1 MIILFQQ
8 KIMISLNLQRLTSLL
23 AKIAIPFLI
32 LLISSCSK
40 NEVINVEYKINEYH
54 DNGFYATFSVNN
66 NSNINLDSPWSLHW
80 NQQSSIIDES
90 SIKDN
95 VKYEYVAG
103 QSYNILSFGKDFNL
117 KSNESTSID
126 FNQFGT
132 VRRISDLPVGGFIVS
147 NNEIIDVEFNYNWKN
162 AVGIEQLDAPSSKDR
177 YELYAPGNVIDKSEL
192 EIIIPTP
199 SEITLLDGES
209 SLKSEYRFFVA
220 ESLNLDIDTVNSL
233 FSENF
238 NIDLNNSSNY
248 DISVQYTDNLL
259 EESYKLLID
268 ENKIIIEAS
277 DKAGALYGLQS
288 LKQLMLASSLENKK
302 LKHISISDSPRF
314 SYRGMLLD
322 ISRNF
327 YGPDK
332 IKQILDY
339 LSFFKINHLDF
350 RLTDDEGWRLE
361 IPGLM
366 ELTDVGSKRAYTEDE
381 FESLIPMYGS
391 GANTNSTGSGYLSKN
406 DFIDILQY
414 ADNRNI
420 KIIPQISYPSHMRSA
435 IISMDVRYQKYMEL
449 DNKEE
454 AEKYLLSDPD
464 DESEYNSAQAFDD
477 NIACICRESFF
488 TFYEKVIDEIHLMY
502 QEAGLEMDKFGVGAD
517 ELPFGAWQKSPICDK
532 FMEENSIAGD
542 YNALYEMM
550 QTRVYNKISSYNATM
565 TGWDDILLE
574 LTERNQSETQIKD
587 FFKGDDIL
595 LFVWKNDWGQGRQ
608 DMIYKYANLGY
619 KTVMS
624 NSSAFY
630 FDMVDDKDL
639 DNVGLSWSGYADYK
653 DMWTVDVFDIFN
665 DSYGVKKNNIS
676 KEYIESSEKL
686 KSTNRDNIIGI
697 QSQIWSETIRNE
709 NILDYM
715 FMPNIIVFS
724 QKAWSKDSKWMSI
737 QDQTEREITL
747 NYEWNKFTNSI
758 GQRVLPIVENIYGG
772 LTYDLPKPGG
782 IIKNDS
788 LYANTAFPGLNIK
801 YTLDGSLPNI
811 ESMNYNNPVEI
822 DQDDVIYLRLFD
834 NKGRGGYPIQVD
846 K

>member
-1 MIILFQQ
+1 MFHRFFLF
-8 KIMISLNLQRLTSLL
+8 IASLFVL
-23 AKIAIPFLI
+23 
-32 LLISSCSK
+32 SCSTQSK
-40 NEVINVEYKINEYH
+40 EIEVVYEIKKMNDWNFDVSLSILNSTNV
-54 DNGFYATFSVNN
+54 DFDSV
-66 NSNINLDSPWSLHW
+66 WSLHW
-80 NQQSSIIDES
+80 NQQSSIVNNES
-90 SIKDN
+90 IPDN
-95 VKYEYVAG
+95 IKYEYVAG
-103 QSYNILSFGKDFNL
+103 QSYNILSFGKNYDL
-117 KSNESTSID
+117 KSNDSISID
-126 FNQFGT
+126 FNQSGI

-147 NNEIIDVEFNYNWKN
+147 NNEIIDVKFTYNWKN
-162 AVGIEQLDAPSSKDR
+162 ADGIEKLDAPSSKDR
-177 YELYAPGNVIDKSEL
+177 YDLYAPGNVLDKSEL

-209 SLKSEYRFFVA
+209 SLKSEYKVFVE
-220 ESLNLDIDTVNSL
+220 ESLNLDINTVKSL
-233 FSENF
+233 FVENF
-238 NIDLNNSSNY
+238 NLDIKNSTDY
-248 DISVQYTDNLL
+248 DISVQYIDNLL
-259 EESYKLLID
+259 EESYKLSID
-268 ENKIIIEAS
+268 ENKISIEAS
-277 DKAGALYGLQS
+277 DRAGALYGLQS
-288 LKQLMLASSLENKK
+288 LKQLFIASSLENNM
-302 LKHISISDSPRF
+302 LKHMNISDSPRF

-361 IPGLM
+361 IPGLE
-366 ELTDVGSKRAYTEDE
+366 ELTEVGSKRAYTKDE

-391 GANTNSTGSGYLSKN
+391 GPDINSTGSGYLSRV
-406 DFIDILQY
+406 DFIEILQY
-414 ADNRNI
+414 ADHRNI

-449 DNKEE
+449 GNQEE

-464 DESEYNSAQAFDD
+464 DESEYYSAQGFDD
-477 NIACICRESFF
+477 NIACICRESAF

-502 QEAGLEMDKFGVGAD
+502 QEAGVELNKFGIGAD
-517 ELPFGAWQKSPICDK
+517 ELPYGAWQKSPICDQ
-532 FMEENSIAGD
+532 FMEEKSIAGD
-542 YNALYEMM
+542 YNALYEIM
-550 QTRVYNKISSYNATM
+550 QRRVYDKLSSYNATM
-565 TGWDDILLE
+565 TGWDDILLK
-574 LTERNQSETQIKD
+574 LTEKNQAETKIKD
-587 FFKGDDIL
+587 FFKGDDVL

-665 DSYGVKKNNIS
+665 DSYGVEKNNIS
-676 KEYIESSEKL
+676 KEYIESYEKL
-686 KSTNRDNIIGI
+686 NPSNRDNIIGI

-709 NILDYM
+709 DILDYM

-724 QKAWSKDSKWMSI
+724 QKAWSQDPEWMKIS
-737 QDQTEREITL
+737 DKTKREFTL
-747 NYEWNKFTNSI
+747 DYEWNKFTNTI
-758 GQRVLPIVENIYGG
+758 GQRVLPIIDNIYGG
-772 LTYDLPKPGG
+772 LSYDLPKPGG

-788 LYANTAFPGLNIK
+788 LYANSVFPGLNIK
-801 YTLDGSLPNI
+801 YTLDGSLPDI
-811 ESMNYNNPVEI
+811 ESMNYNNPVKLN
-822 DQDDVIYLRLFD
+822 QDDIVNLRLFD

>member
-1 MIILFQQ
+1 MFHRFLFF
-8 KIMISLNLQRLTSLL
+8 IASLFVL
-23 AKIAIPFLI
+23 
-32 LLISSCSK
+32 SCSTHSK
-40 NEVINVEYKINEYH
+40 EIEVVYEIKKMNDWNFDVSLSILNSTNF
-54 DNGFYATFSVNN
+54 DFDSV
-66 NSNINLDSPWSLHW
+66 WSFHW
-80 NQQSSIIDES
+80 NQQSSIVNNES
-90 SIKDN
+90 IPEN
-95 VKYEYVAG
+95 IKYEYVAG
-103 QSYNILSFGKDFNL
+103 QSYNILSFGKNYDL
-117 KSNESTSID
+117 KSNESISID
-126 FNQFGT
+126 FNQSGI
-132 VRRISDLPVGGFIVS
+132 VKRISDLPVGGFIVS
-147 NNEIIDVEFNYNWKN
+147 NNEIIDVKFTYNWKN
-162 AVGIEQLDAPSSKDR
+162 ADGIEKLDAPTSKDR
-177 YELYAPGNVIDKSEL
+177 YDLYAPGNVLDKSEL

-209 SLKSEYRFFVA
+209 SLKSEYKVFVD
-220 ESLNLDIDTVNSL
+220 ESLNLDINTVKSL
-233 FSENF
+233 FAENF
-238 NIDLNNSSNY
+238 NVDIINSKDY
-248 DISVQYTDNLL
+248 DISVQYIDNLL
-259 EESYKLLID
+259 EESYKLSID
-268 ENKIIIEAS
+268 ENKILIEAS
-277 DKAGALYGLQS
+277 DRAGALYGLQS
-288 LKQLMLASSLENKK
+288 LKQLFLTASLENNI
-302 LKHISISDSPRF
+302 LKHINISDSPRF

-327 YGPDK
+327 FGPDK

-361 IPGLM
+361 IPGLE
-366 ELTDVGSKRAYTEDE
+366 ELTQVGSKRAYSKDE

-391 GANTNSTGSGYLSKN
+391 GPDINSTGSGYLSRD
-406 DFIDILQY
+406 DFIEILQY
-414 ADNRNI
+414 ADHRNI

-449 DNKEE
+449 GNQEE

-464 DESEYNSAQAFDD
+464 DESEYYSAQGFDD

-488 TFYEKVIDEIHLMY
+488 TFYEKVIDEIYLMY
-502 QEAGLEMDKFGVGAD
+502 KEAGVELNKFGVGAD
-517 ELPFGAWQKSPICDK
+517 ELPYGAWQKSPICDQ
-532 FMEENSIAGD
+532 FMEENLIVGD
-542 YNALYEMM
+542 YNALYEIM
-550 QTRVYNKISSYNATM
+550 QRKVYDKLSSYNATM
-565 TGWDDILLE
+565 TGWDDILLK
-574 LTERNQSETQIKD
+574 LTEKNQSETLIKD

-639 DNVGLSWSGYADYK
+639 DNIGLSWSGYADYK

-665 DSYGVKKNNIS
+665 DSYGVEKNNIS

-686 KSTNRDNIIGI
+686 NPSNRDNIIGI

-709 NILDYM
+709 DILDYM

-724 QKAWSKDSKWMSI
+724 QKAWSQDAKWMKIS
-737 QDQTEREITL
+737 DKSKRKFTL
-747 NYEWNKFTNSI
+747 DYEWNKFTNTI
-758 GQRVLPIVENIYGG
+758 GQRILPIIDNIYGG
-772 LTYDLPKPGG
+772 LSYDLPKPGG
-782 IIKNDS
+782 IIKNDT
-788 LYANTAFPGLNIK
+788 LFANSVFPGLNIK

-811 ESMNYNNPVEI
+811 ESMNYNNPLKLN
-822 DQDDVIYLRLFD
+822 QDDIVNLRLFD

>member
-1 MIILFQQ
+1 MIKRFFLF
-8 KIMISLNLQRLTSLL
+8 IISFFVLSCNT
-23 AKIAIPFLI
+23 
-32 LLISSCSK
+32 IS
-40 NEVINVEYKINEYH
+40 NEIEVIYKIKKIN
-54 DNGFYATFSVNN
+54 DSNFDVRLSFLNSSNVDFDSV
-66 NSNINLDSPWSLHW
+66 WSFHW
-80 NQQSSIIDES
+80 NQQSSIVNNES
-90 SIKDN
+90 IPDN
-95 VKYEYVAG
+95 IKYEYVAG
-103 QSYNILSFGKDFNL
+103 QSYNILSFGKDYDL
-117 KSNESTSID
+117 KSNESINID
-126 FNQFGT
+126 FNQFGG
-132 VRRISDLPVGGFIVS
+132 VKRISDLPVGGFIVS
-147 NNEIIDVEFNYNWKN
+147 NNEIIDVKFTYDWKY
-162 AVGIEQLDAPSSKDR
+162 ADGIEKLDAPSSIDR
-177 YELYAPGNVIDKSEL
+177 YNLYSPSSILSKSEL
-192 EIIIPTP
+192 EIITPTP
-199 SEITLLDGES
+199 SEITILDGES
-209 SLKSEYRFFVA
+209 SLKSMYEIFID
-220 ESLNLDIDTVNSL
+220 ENLDLDINTVNSIL
-233 FSENF
+233 SQNF
-238 NIDLNNSSNY
+238 NIEFNNYSDSVDS
-248 DISVQYTDNLL
+248 DIIVQFSEKFLK
-259 EESYKLLID
+259 ESYELSIN
-268 ENKIIIEAS
+268 ENKIQIKAS
-277 DKAGALYGLQS
+277 DKAGALYGIQS
-288 LKQLMLASSLENKK
+288 LKQLMLSSKLDNTK
-302 LKHISISDSPRF
+302 LKHVFINDSPRF

-361 IPGLM
+361 IPGLE
-366 ELTDVGSKRAYTEDE
+366 ELTEVGSKRAYTKDE

-391 GANTNSTGSGYLSKN
+391 GPDTNSTGSGYLSKG

-414 ADNRNI
+414 ANNRNI
-420 KIIPQISYPSHMRSA
+420 KIIPQISFPSHIRSA

-449 DNKEE
+449 GNKDE

-464 DESEYNSAQAFDD
+464 DKSEYYSAQGFDD
-477 NIACICRESFF
+477 NIACICRESAF
-488 TFYEKVIDEIHLMY
+488 TFYEKVIDEIYLMY
-502 QEAGLEMDKFGVGAD
+502 QEAEVEMDKFGVAAD
-517 ELPFGAWQKSPICDK
+517 ELPYGAWQNSPICNK
-532 FMEENSIAGD
+532 FMEDNSIVGD

-550 QTRVYNKISSYNATM
+550 QTRVYNKLLSYNATM
-565 TGWDDILLE
+565 TGWDDILLK
-574 LTERNQSETQIKD
+574 LTEKNQSETQIKD

-595 LFVWKNDWGQGRQ
+595 LFVWKNDWGGGRQ

-709 NILDYM
+709 DILDYM

-724 QKAWSKDSKWMSI
+724 QKAWSKDPKWISV
-737 QDQTEREITL
+737 QDKNEREITL
-747 NYEWNKFTNSI
+747 DHEWNKFRNTI
-758 GQRVLPIVENIYGG
+758 GQRVLPMIENIYGG
-772 LTYDLPKPGG
+772 LSYDLPKPGG

-788 LYANTAFPGLNIK
+788 LYANSAFPGLSIK
-801 YTLDGSLPNI
+801 YTLDGSLPNS
-811 ESMNYNNPVEI
+811 ESMNYKNPVKLN
-822 DQDDVIYLRLFD
+822 QDDIVNLRLFD
-834 NKGRGGYPIQVD
+834 NKGRGGYTIQVD

>member
-1 MIILFQQ
+1 MFHRFFLF
-8 KIMISLNLQRLTSLL
+8 IASLFVL
-23 AKIAIPFLI
+23 
-32 LLISSCSK
+32 SCSTQSK
-40 NEVINVEYKINEYH
+40 EIEVVYEIKKMNDWNFDVSLSILNSTNV
-54 DNGFYATFSVNN
+54 DFDSV
-66 NSNINLDSPWSLHW
+66 WSLHW
-80 NQQSSIIDES
+80 NQQSSIVNNES
-90 SIKDN
+90 IPDN
-95 VKYEYVAG
+95 IKYEYVAG
-103 QSYNILSFGKDFNL
+103 QSYNILSFGKNYDL
-117 KSNESTSID
+117 KSNDSISID
-126 FNQFGT
+126 FNQSGI

-147 NNEIIDVEFNYNWKN
+147 NNEIIDVKFTYNWKN
-162 AVGIEQLDAPSSKDR
+162 ADGIEKLDAPTSKDR
-177 YELYAPGNVIDKSEL
+177 YDLYAPGNVLDKSEL

-209 SLKSEYRFFVA
+209 SLKSEYKVFVE
-220 ESLNLDIDTVNSL
+220 ESLNLDINTVKSL
-233 FSENF
+233 FVENF
-238 NIDLNNSSNY
+238 NLDIKNSTDY
-248 DISVQYTDNLL
+248 DISVQYIDNLL
-259 EESYKLLID
+259 EESYKLSID
-268 ENKIIIEAS
+268 ENKISIEAS
-277 DKAGALYGLQS
+277 DRAGALYGLQS
-288 LKQLMLASSLENKK
+288 LKQLFIASSLENNM
-302 LKHISISDSPRF
+302 LKHMNISDSPRF

-361 IPGLM
+361 IPGLE
-366 ELTDVGSKRAYTEDE
+366 ELTEVGSKRAYTKDE

-391 GANTNSTGSGYLSKN
+391 GPDINSTGSGYLSRV
-406 DFIDILQY
+406 DFIEILQY
-414 ADNRNI
+414 ADHRNI

-449 DNKEE
+449 GNQEE

-464 DESEYNSAQAFDD
+464 DESEYYSAQGFDD
-477 NIACICRESFF
+477 NIACICRESAF
-488 TFYEKVIDEIHLMY
+488 TFYEKVIDEIYLMY
-502 QEAGLEMDKFGVGAD
+502 QEAGVELNKFGIAAD
-517 ELPFGAWQKSPICDK
+517 ELPYGAWQKSPICDQY
-532 FMEENSIAGD
+532 MEENSIAGD
-542 YNALYEMM
+542 YNALYEIM
-550 QTRVYNKISSYNATM
+550 QRRVYDKLSSYNATM
-565 TGWDDILLE
+565 TGWDDILLK
-574 LTERNQSETQIKD
+574 LTEKNQSETQIKD

-665 DSYGVKKNNIS
+665 DSYGVEKNNIS
-676 KEYIESSEKL
+676 KEYIESYEKL
-686 KSTNRDNIIGI
+686 NPSNRDNIIGI

-709 NILDYM
+709 DILDYM

-724 QKAWSKDSKWMSI
+724 QKAWSQDPEWMKIS
-737 QDQTEREITL
+737 DKTKREFTL
-747 NYEWNKFTNSI
+747 DYEWNKFTNTI
-758 GQRVLPIVENIYGG
+758 GQRVLPIIDNIYGG
-772 LTYDLPKPGG
+772 LSYDLPKPGG

-788 LYANTAFPGLNIK
+788 LYANSVFPGLNIK
-801 YTLDGSLPNI
+801 YTLDGSLPDI
-811 ESMNYNNPVEI
+811 ESMNYNNPVKLN
-822 DQDDVIYLRLFD
+822 QDDIVNLRLFD
-834 NKGRGGYPIQVD
+834 NMGRGGYPIQVD

>member
-1 MIILFQQ
+1 MFHRFLFF
-8 KIMISLNLQRLTSLL
+8 IASLFLL
-23 AKIAIPFLI
+23 
-32 LLISSCSK
+32 SCSTNSK
-40 NEVINVEYKINEYH
+40 EIEVVYEIKKMNDWNFDVSLSILNSTNF
-54 DNGFYATFSVNN
+54 DFDSV
-66 NSNINLDSPWSLHW
+66 WSFHW
-80 NQQSSIIDES
+80 NQQSSIVNNES
-90 SIKDN
+90 IPEN
-95 VKYEYVAG
+95 IKYEYVAG
-103 QSYNILSFGKDFNL
+103 QSYNILSFGKNYDL
-117 KSNESTSID
+117 KSNESISID
-126 FNQFGT
+126 FNQSGI
-132 VRRISDLPVGGFIVS
+132 VKRISDLPVGGFIVS
-147 NNEIIDVEFNYNWKN
+147 NNEIIDVKFTYNWKN
-162 AVGIEQLDAPSSKDR
+162 ADGIEKLDAPTSKDR
-177 YELYAPGNVIDKSEL
+177 YDLYAPGNVLDKSEL

-209 SLKSEYRFFVA
+209 SLKSEYKVFVD
-220 ESLNLDIDTVNSL
+220 ESLNLDINTVKSL
-233 FSENF
+233 FAENF
-238 NIDLNNSSNY
+238 NVDIINSTDY
-248 DISVQYTDNLL
+248 DISVQYIDNLL
-259 EESYKLLID
+259 EESYKLSID
-268 ENKIIIEAS
+268 ENKISIEAS
-277 DKAGALYGLQS
+277 DRAGALYGLQS
-288 LKQLMLASSLENKK
+288 LKQLFLASSLESNM
-302 LKHISISDSPRF
+302 LKHMNISDSPRF

-361 IPGLM
+361 IPGLE
-366 ELTDVGSKRAYTEDE
+366 ELTEVGSKRAYTKDE

-391 GANTNSTGSGYLSKN
+391 GPDINSTGSGYLSRD
-406 DFIDILQY
+406 DFIEILQY
-414 ADNRNI
+414 ADHRNI

-449 DNKEE
+449 GDQAE

-464 DESEYNSAQAFDD
+464 DESEYYSAQGFDD
-477 NIACICRESFF
+477 NIACICRESAF
-488 TFYEKVIDEIHLMY
+488 TFYEKVIDEIYLMY
-502 QEAGLEMDKFGVGAD
+502 KEAGIELNKFGVAAD
-517 ELPFGAWQKSPICDK
+517 ELPYGAWQKSPICDQ

-542 YNALYEMM
+542 YNALYEIM
-550 QTRVYNKISSYNATM
+550 QRRVYDKLSSYNATM
-565 TGWDDILLE
+565 TGWDDILLK
-574 LTERNQSETQIKD
+574 LTEKNQSETKIKD

-665 DSYGVKKNNIS
+665 DSYGVEKNNIS

-686 KSTNRDNIIGI
+686 NPSNRDNIIGI

-709 NILDYM
+709 DILDYM

-724 QKAWSKDSKWMSI
+724 QKAWSQDPDWMKIS
-737 QDQTEREITL
+737 DKTKREFTL
-747 NYEWNKFTNSI
+747 EYEWNKFTNTI
-758 GQRVLPIVENIYGG
+758 GQRVLPIIDDIYGG
-772 LTYDLPKPGG
+772 LSYDLPKPGG

-788 LYANTAFPGLNIK
+788 LYANSVFPGLNIK
-801 YTLDGSLPNI
+801 YTLDGSLPDI
-811 ESMNYNNPVEI
+811 ESMNYNNPVKLNK
-822 DQDDVIYLRLFD
+822 DDVVNLRLFND
-834 NKGRGGYPIQVD
+834 KGRGGYPIQVD

>member
-1 MIILFQQ
+1 MKFYRFFLFV
-8 KIMISLNLQRLTSLL
+8 ISLFIT
-23 AKIAIPFLI
+23 
-32 LLISSCSK
+32 SCSIPSIEVEVDYYIKEMNDSNFDVTFTVK
-40 NEVINVEYKINEYH
+40 NSTDFN
-54 DNGFYATFSVNN
+54 F
-66 NSNINLDSPWSLHW
+66 DSTWSLHW
-80 NQQSSIIDES
+80 NQQSSTVNGES
-90 SIKDN
+90 VPDN
-95 VKYEYVAG
+95 LKFEYVSG
-103 QSYNILSFGKDFNL
+103 QSYNILSFVKDYNL
-117 KSNESTSID
+117 NSGDSVSID
-126 FNQFGT
+126 LNQIG
-132 VRRISDLPVGGFIVS
+132 VVNRKSDLPVGGFIVL
-147 NNEIIDVEFNYNWKN
+147 NDEVLDVKFTYNWKN
-162 AVGIEQLDAPSSKDR
+162 AKGIEKLDAPSSKDR
-177 YELYAPGNVIDKSEL
+177 YNLYASSNLLAKSEL

-199 SEITLLDGES
+199 SEIIILEGES
-209 SLKSEYRFFVA
+209 SLKSEYKVFVDQ
-220 ESLNLDIDTVNSL
+220 SLRLDINTVKSL
-233 FSENF
+233 FAENF
-238 NIDLNNSSNY
+238 NIDLNNSKNY
-248 DISVQYTDNLL
+248 DISVQYIDSLI
-259 EESYKLLID
+259 EESYKLSIN
-268 ENKIIIEAS
+268 ENKILIEAS

-288 LKQLMLASSLENKK
+288 LKQLFLASSLENNM
-302 LKHISISDSPRF
+302 LKHMNISDSPRF

-361 IPGLM
+361 IPGLE
-366 ELTDVGSKRAYTEDE
+366 ELTEVGSKRAYTKDE

-391 GANTNSTGSGYLSKN
+391 GPDINSTGSGYLSRI
-406 DFIDILQY
+406 DFIEILKY
-414 ADNRNI
+414 ADHRNI

-435 IISMDVRYQKYMEL
+435 IISMNVRYQKYMKQG
-449 DNKEE
+449 NQAE

-464 DESEYNSAQAFDD
+464 DESEYYSAQGFDD
-477 NIACICRESFF
+477 NIACICRESAF
-488 TFYEKVIDEIHLMY
+488 TFYDKVIDEIYLMY
-502 QEAGLEMDKFGVGAD
+502 QEAGVELNKFGVAAD
-517 ELPFGAWQKSPICDK
+517 ELPYGAWQKSPICNQ
-532 FMEENSIAGD
+532 FMEDNSITGD
-542 YNALYEMM
+542 YNALYEIM
-550 QTRVYNKISSYNATM
+550 QRRVYDKILSYNATM
-565 TGWDDILLE
+565 TGWDDILLK
-574 LTERNQSETQIKD
+574 LTDKNQSETQIKD

-665 DSYGVKKNNIS
+665 DSYGVEKNNIS

-686 KSTNRDNIIGI
+686 NPSNRDNIIGI

-709 NILDYM
+709 DILDYM

-724 QKAWSKDSKWMSI
+724 QKAWSQDPEWMKVSDKSK
-737 QDQTEREITL
+737 RGITL
-747 NYEWNKFTNSI
+747 DYEWNKFTNTI
-758 GQRVLPIVENIYGG
+758 GQRVLPIVDNIFGG
-772 LTYDLPKPGG
+772 LNYDLPKPGG

-788 LYANTAFPGLNIK
+788 LYANSVFPGLNIK

-811 ESMNYNNPVEI
+811 ESMNYNNPVKLN
-822 DQDDVIYLRLFD
+822 QDDIVNLRLFD

>member
-1 MIILFQQ
+1 
-8 KIMISLNLQRLTSLL
+8 MISLNLQGLNSFL

-117 KSNESTSID
+117 KSNESISID
-126 FNQFGT
+126 INQFGT

-162 AVGIEQLDAPSSKDR
+162 AVGIEKLDAPSSKDR

-339 LSFFKINHLDF
+339 LSF
-350 RLTDDEGWRLE
+350 
-361 IPGLM
+361 
-366 ELTDVGSKRAYTEDE
+366 
-381 FESLIPMYGS
+381 
-391 GANTNSTGSGYLSKN
+391 
-406 DFIDILQY
+406 
-414 ADNRNI
+414 
-420 KIIPQISYPSHMRSA
+420 
-435 IISMDVRYQKYMEL
+435 
-449 DNKEE
+449 
-454 AEKYLLSDPD
+454 
-464 DESEYNSAQAFDD
+464 
-477 NIACICRESFF
+477 
-488 TFYEKVIDEIHLMY
+488 
-502 QEAGLEMDKFGVGAD
+502 
-517 ELPFGAWQKSPICDK
+517 
-532 FMEENSIAGD
+532 
-542 YNALYEMM
+542 
-550 QTRVYNKISSYNATM
+550 
-565 TGWDDILLE
+565 
-574 LTERNQSETQIKD
+574 
-587 FFKGDDIL
+587 
-595 LFVWKNDWGQGRQ
+595 
-608 DMIYKYANLGY
+608 
-619 KTVMS
+619 
-624 NSSAFY
+624 
-630 FDMVDDKDL
+630 
-639 DNVGLSWSGYADYK
+639 
-653 DMWTVDVFDIFN
+653 
-665 DSYGVKKNNIS
+665 
-676 KEYIESSEKL
+676 
-686 KSTNRDNIIGI
+686 
-697 QSQIWSETIRNE
+697 
-709 NILDYM
+709 
-715 FMPNIIVFS
+715 
-724 QKAWSKDSKWMSI
+724 
-737 QDQTEREITL
+737 
-747 NYEWNKFTNSI
+747 
-758 GQRVLPIVENIYGG
+758 
-772 LTYDLPKPGG
+772 
-782 IIKNDS
+782 
-788 LYANTAFPGLNIK
+788 
-801 YTLDGSLPNI
+801 
-811 ESMNYNNPVEI
+811 
-822 DQDDVIYLRLFD
+822 LR
-834 NKGRGGYPIQVD
+834 
-846 K
+846 

>member
-1 MIILFQQ
+1 MFQRFFLFIAFLFVLSCGTQSKEIEVVYEIKKMNDWNFDVSLSILN
-8 KIMISLNLQRLTSLL
+8 ST
-23 AKIAIPFLI
+23 
-32 LLISSCSK
+32 
-40 NEVINVEYKINEYH
+40 NV
-54 DNGFYATFSVNN
+54 DFDSV
-66 NSNINLDSPWSLHW
+66 WSLHW
-80 NQQSSIIDES
+80 NQQSSIVNNES
-90 SIKDN
+90 IPEN
-95 VKYEYVAG
+95 IKYEYVAG
-103 QSYNILSFGKDFNL
+103 QSYNILSFGKDYYLN
-117 KSNESTSID
+117 SNDSISID
-126 FNQFGT
+126 FNQSGI

-147 NNEIIDVEFNYNWKN
+147 DNEIIDVKFTYNWKN
-162 AVGIEQLDAPSSKDR
+162 AEGIEKLDAPSSEDR
-177 YELYAPGNVIDKSEL
+177 YDLYSPGNVLDKSEL

-199 SEITLLDGES
+199 SEITLLEGES
-209 SLKSEYRFFVA
+209 SLKSEYKVFID
-220 ESLNLDIDTVNSL
+220 ESLDLDINTVKSL
-233 FSENF
+233 FAENF
-238 NIDLNNSSNY
+238 DIDFNSSSNY
-248 DISVQYTDNLL
+248 DISVKYIDNLL
-259 EESYKLLID
+259 EESYKLSID
-268 ENKIIIEAS
+268 ENKISIEAS
-277 DKAGALYGLQS
+277 DRAGALYGLQS
-288 LKQLMLASSLENKK
+288 LKQLFLASSLENNM
-302 LKHISISDSPRF
+302 LKHMDISDSPRF

-361 IPGLM
+361 IPGLE
-366 ELTDVGSKRAYTEDE
+366 ELTEVGSKRAYTKDE

-391 GANTNSTGSGYLSKN
+391 GPDINSTGSGYLSRV
-406 DFIDILQY
+406 DFIEILQY
-414 ADNRNI
+414 ADHRNI

-449 DNKEE
+449 GNQEE

-464 DESEYNSAQAFDD
+464 DESQYYSAQGFDD
-477 NIACICRESFF
+477 NIACICRESAF
-488 TFYEKVIDEIHLMY
+488 TFYEKVIDEIYLMY
-502 QEAGLEMDKFGVGAD
+502 QEAGVELNKFGVAAD
-517 ELPFGAWQKSPICDK
+517 ELPYGAWQKSPICDQ

-542 YNALYEMM
+542 YNALYEIM
-550 QTRVYNKISSYNATM
+550 QRRVYDKLSSYNATM
-565 TGWDDILLE
+565 TGWDDILLK
-574 LTERNQSETQIKD
+574 LTEKNQSETQIKD

-665 DSYGVKKNNIS
+665 DTYGVEKNNIS

-686 KSTNRDNIIGI
+686 NPSSRDNIIGI

-709 NILDYM
+709 DILDYM

-724 QKAWSKDSKWMSI
+724 QKAWSKDPKWMKTS
-737 QDQTEREITL
+737 DKSKRELTL
-747 NYEWNKFTNSI
+747 DYEWNKFTNTI
-758 GQRVLPIVENIYGG
+758 GQRVLPIIDNIYGG
-772 LTYDLPKPGG
+772 LSYDLPKPGG

-788 LYANTAFPGLNIK
+788 LYANSAFPGLNIK
-801 YTLDGSLPNI
+801 YTLDGSLPDN
-811 ESMNYNNPVEI
+811 ESMNYNNPVKLN
-822 DQDDVIYLRLFD
+822 QDDIVNLRLFD